1 MTIRD
6 IAVLFDASEGGAK
19 VLDAAASLAAAWEA
33 RFEGAAMA
41 GAEEAPCASLLDEV
55 ARRNG
60 LESAPLTP
68 GTRAAKLAL
77 ARRSDLVVMGQADP
91 RRRDASIMQ
100 EEIEAVLMRAGR
112 PVLILPYTGNFVL
125 PAARVM
131 IGWNGSRE
139 ATRAVHDALPL
150 LKSAESVA
158 VFSVA
163 TEPSDDWDAD
173 LGAVDIA
180 GHLAHHGVSVT
191 LSRTVADGLPQAA
204 ALLNEAADLGIG
216 LLVTGAYGQTPMRER
231 VLGGVTRSLLEGMT
245 VPVLMS
251 H

>member
-1 MTIRD
+1 MAIKD

-19 VLDAAASLAAAWEA
+19 VLETAARLTVAWEA
-33 RFEGAAMA
+33 RLEGAAMA
-41 GAEEAPCASLLDEV
+41 GADEAPCASLLAALV
-55 ARRNG
+55 RRNG
-60 LESAPLTP
+60 LEAGSLTP
-68 GTRAAKLAL
+68 GTRSAKLAL
-77 ARRSDLVVMGQADP
+77 ARRSDLVVIGQADP
-91 RRRDASIMQ
+91 RRRDTAIMQ
-100 EEIEAVLMRAGR
+100 EEIEAILIRAGR
-112 PVLILPYTGNFVL
+112 PVLIVPYAGTYEL
-125 PAARVM
+125 PAPRVM

-139 ATRAVHDALPL
+139 ATRAVHDAMPF
-150 LKSAESVA
+150 LKRAENVT

-163 TEPSDDWDAD
+163 TDPSDDWDVD
-173 LGAVDIA
+173 LGAVDLA
-180 GHLAHHGVSVT
+180 AHLAHHGVTVT

>member
-1 MTIRD
+1 MSIKD

-19 VLDAAASLAAAWEA
+19 VLDTAAHLAVAWES
-33 RFEGAAMA
+33 RLEGAATA
-41 GAEEAPCASLLDEV
+41 GAEEEPCASLFAETV
-55 ARRNG
+55 RRNG
-60 LESAPLTP
+60 LEAGSLLP
-68 GTRAAKLAL
+68 GTRSAKLTL

-91 RRRDASIMQ
+91 RRRDTAILQ

-112 PVLILPYTGNFVL
+112 PVLILPYAGRFELPPTRVL
-125 PAARVM
+125 

-139 ATRAVHDALPL
+139 ATRSVHDALPL
-150 LKSAESVA
+150 LKRAKTVT
-158 VFSVA
+158 VLSVA
-163 TEPSDDWDAD
+163 TDPSDDWEGEI
-173 LGAVDIA
+173 GAVDIA
-180 GHLAHHGVSVT
+180 AHLAHHGVTVT
-191 LSRTVADGLPQAA
+191 LSRTVAAGVPEAS
-204 ALLNEAADLGIG
+204 ALLNEASDLGIG